1 MLIVD
6 FPTLI
11 NPIEYVEFFNPSGI
25 CELRLNKSKLKFK
38 YDWLVQYIR
47 SRGLNDAENITAL
60 LDYKT
65 GKSLSKNLRQYSQF
79 TIIRHI
85 SRHILINDT
94 YFWEAMGMRSKS
106 EFTIADHSNSTLSSH
121 DFIEIIR
128 HDSYKILLD
137 DFDFVIGTLKYFV
150 HDIDISCQI
159 PDRIKLN
166 KKFIKTILSDYPDHI
181 DHIANFI
188 ETVKP
193 PCLRDIQFVLSL
205 KNIIY
210 IYTEL
215 SYELQ
220 INIDIV
226 DKLWRQYIRE
236 SDDSDNGCNFNS
248 SRIYN
253 CLTNTIHPEIIIKYN
268 IFDRYDIETDDIIIM
283 YKDLPT
289 NVKSD
294 KNILIYMICRIYG
307 NCGVRN
313 AISTYIDSHDMTY
326 ETFIDVLRCKHSN
339 KPNNG
344 TPEYIIFNVFNTEL
358 RINITRY
365 VINDAINSGIMSCK
379 EFIDLLRA
387 KN

>member
-47 SRGLNDAENITAL
+47 SRGLNDADNITAL
-60 LDYKT
+60 LDYRT
-65 GKSLSKNLRQYSQF
+65 GKSISRNLRQYSQF

-137 DFDFVIGTLKYFV
+137 DFDFVIGTLKYFI
-150 HDIDISCQI
+150 HDIDIYCQI

-210 IYTEL
+210 IYTGNYCFLIYFCFENNHQL
-215 SYELQ
+215 FLLKKVPFG
-220 INIDIV
+220 DIASCICLE
-226 DKLWRQYIRE
+226 K
-236 SDDSDNGCNFNS
+236 
-248 SRIYN
+248 
-253 CLTNTIHPEIIIKYN
+253 LTNFIKPLN
-268 IFDRYDIETDDIIIM
+268 Q
-283 YKDLPT
+283 LL
-289 NVKSD
+289 VKGGERGGD
-294 KNILIYMICRIYG
+294 KAL
-307 NCGVRN
+307 
-313 AISTYIDSHDMTY
+313 
-326 ETFIDVLRCKHSN
+326 
-339 KPNNG
+339 
-344 TPEYIIFNVFNTEL
+344 
-358 RINITRY
+358 
-365 VINDAINSGIMSCK
+365 
-379 EFIDLLRA
+379 
-387 KN
+387 